1 MEIESTVVW
10 NELLIQ
16 AENGDV
22 AAMNEVAFWLREG
35 VEKDGEEIVQ
45 VDKKASFQWTIKAF
59 ELGSLEAT
67 EQYADYLTD
76 YQNEV
81 CEPDVD
87 LGMKLYERCYQE
99 GSKRAAFCLGLEF
112 RNMQQ
117 FEKAFAHYMEA
128 QEVQNEI
135 QDLIIAQSY
144 YYGIGVNKNRK
155 KALEILE
162 SLDKEKN
169 TPYEMDEANYLIGR
183 IYLEGEVVKQDL
195 SKARLFLELA
205 DQDGDH
211 RSAQELLILIG
222 RSDLLRG

>member
-1 MEIESTVVW
+1 MS
-10 NELLIQ
+10 
-16 AENGDV
+16 
-22 AAMNEVAFWLREG
+22 
-35 VEKDGEEIVQ
+35 
-45 VDKKASFQWTIKAF
+45 
-59 ELGSLEAT
+59 
-67 EQYADYLTD
+67 
-76 YQNEV
+76 
-81 CEPDVD
+81 
-87 LGMKLYERCYQE
+87 
-99 GSKRAAFCLGLEF
+99 
-112 RNMQQ
+112 
-117 FEKAFAHYMEA
+117 
-128 QEVQNEI
+128 
-135 QDLIIAQSY
+135 
-144 YYGIGVNKNRK
+144 KNRK